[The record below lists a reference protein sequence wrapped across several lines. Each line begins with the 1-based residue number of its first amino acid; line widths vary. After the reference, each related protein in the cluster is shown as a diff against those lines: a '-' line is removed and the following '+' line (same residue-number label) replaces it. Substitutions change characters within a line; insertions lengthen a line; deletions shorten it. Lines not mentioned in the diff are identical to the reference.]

1 MRNSFFGAFKAAIS
15 DGLKRWNDY
24 SGRTT
29 RSQFWWFYLFTV
41 ISPLILSAISLVGL
55 LLISILNLDSLANLI
70 YLFSFLY
77 LLIIPSV
84 IASGVRRMHDV
95 GKSGWFILV
104 PIYNLVL
111 FVQPSL
117 EKGRIPNWILA
128 ERVSFLFIFFSGLSI
143 FSGGFQDA
151 LGGAIFWLIIYL
163 LLKRRNKSI
172 DRSSWGKDKK

>member
-1 MRNSFFGAFKAAIS
+1 MRNSFFGAFKAAIT

-104 PIYNLVL
+104 PIYNLYL
-111 FVQPSL
+111 FVQPSI

-128 ERVSFLFIFFSGLSI
+128 EKVSLGFVAILIVGVIIGMFTGDTDSLTGLVIWS
-143 FSGGFQDA
+143 
-151 LGGAIFWLIIYL
+151 IIYL
-163 LLKRRNKSI
+163 LIHRKNKSI
-172 DRSSWGKDKK
+172 NKAEKQ

>member
-1 MRNSFFGAFKAAIS
+1 
-15 DGLKRWNDY
+15 
-24 SGRTT
+24 
-29 RSQFWWFYLFTV
+29 
-41 ISPLILSAISLVGL
+41 
-55 LLISILNLDSLANLI
+55 
-70 YLFSFLY
+70 LY

-128 ERVSFLFIFFSGLSI
+128 ERVTFLFIFFSGLSI

-151 LGGAIFWLIIYL
+151 AGGAIFWLIIYL